1 MKFTRRRTFSITKIT
16 AKQGRYKSLYQT
28 LHNKKRK
35 KNYISRNQALTKDFT
50 LSKLCLTSK
59 FPAPLSDQMCLK
71 ITCIKEYKASISFKM
86 YLNHLGAKSF
96 CNSQKIILAELI
108 LMIKLSS
115 NRLENNFNVSR
126 IELANP
132 VMSRALTSYW
142 ECMARHSG
150 SPVEIG
156 IRNLRRVESLLKG
169 LPNSLSQT
177 FHRKSSP
184 VHAY

>member
-1 MKFTRRRTFSITKIT
+1 MQFTRRRTFSITKIT

-28 LHNKKRK
+28 LPNKKRK
-35 KNYISRNQALTKDFT
+35 KNHISRNQVSTKGFT

-59 FPAPLSDQMCLK
+59 FSAPLFDQIMCLK

-132 VMSRALTSYW
+132 VMSRALTSY
-142 ECMARHSG
+142 
-150 SPVEIG
+150 
-156 IRNLRRVESLLKG
+156 
-169 LPNSLSQT
+169 
-177 FHRKSSP
+177 
-184 VHAY
+184 